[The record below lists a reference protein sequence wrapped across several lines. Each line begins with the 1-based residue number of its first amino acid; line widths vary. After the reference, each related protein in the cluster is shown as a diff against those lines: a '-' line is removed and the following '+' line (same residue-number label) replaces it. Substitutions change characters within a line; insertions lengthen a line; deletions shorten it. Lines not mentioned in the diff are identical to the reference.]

1 MLEILF
7 FITALIYALIGFG
20 GGSTYNAL
28 LVLGNTDYQLI
39 PFISLICNILVVSG
53 GVWHFYR
60 GGHIQIMR
68 IAPWIIFSI
77 PASFVGGIISVPEII
92 FTGVLGCSLLLSGI
106 RLLWGERV
114 EKSLYFSKLVPYN
127 RYTPAILGI
136 SLGLLAGITGIG
148 GGIFLAPI
156 LHSMRWGNAK
166 EIAGACALF
175 ILFNSL
181 AGLIGQCLKM
191 AGTNLFPS
199 LFPYWILLPAVIMGG
214 QIGSWLGTTK
224 INMIIVRKMTGLLI
238 IYVSMKL
245 IIRFIEA
252 L

>member
-7 FITALIYALIGFG
+7 FITALIYAVIGFG

-39 PFISLICNILVVSG
+39 PIISLICNILVVSG

-106 RLLWGERV
+106 RLLWP
-114 EKSLYFSKLVPYN
+114 EKEDQFFTSIKVLQHRFM
-127 RYTPAILGI
+127 TAILGAL
-136 SLGLLAGITGIG
+136 LGLLAGITGIG

-156 LHSMRWGNAK
+156 LHFMRWGNAK
-166 EIAGACALF
+166 QIAGACALF
-175 ILFNSL
+175 ILVNSL
-181 AGLIGQCLKM
+181 AGLTGQSLKIEG
-191 AGTNLFPS
+191 ANLFPV
-199 LFPYWILLPAVIMGG
+199 LFPYWVLLPAVIIGG
-214 QIGSWLGTTK
+214 QIGSWLGTTQIK
-224 INMIIVRKMTGLLI
+224 KWIIKKMTGVLV
-238 IYVSMKL
+238 IYVSVRL
-245 IIRFIEA
+245 IIKFIG
-252 L
+252 LL

>member
-7 FITALIYALIGFG
+7 FITALIYAVIGFG

-68 IAPWIIFSI
+68 IAPWIAFSI
-77 PASFVGGIISVPEII
+77 PASFVGGVISVPEII

-106 RLLWGERV
+106 RLLWP
-114 EKSLYFSKLVPYN
+114 EKEDQFFTSTKGQHRFM
-127 RYTPAILGI
+127 PAILGAF
-136 SLGLLAGITGIG
+136 LGLLAGITGIG

-156 LHSMRWGNAK
+156 LHFMRWGNSK
-166 EIAGACALF
+166 QIAGACALF
-175 ILFNSL
+175 ILVNSL
-181 AGLIGQCLKM
+181 AGLTGQSLKIES
-191 AGTNLFPS
+191 TNLFPALS
-199 LFPYWILLPAVIMGG
+199 PYWFFLPAVIIGG
-214 QIGSWLGTTK
+214 QIGSWLGTTQ
-224 INMIIVRKMTGLLI
+224 IRIGIIKKMTGVLV
-238 IYVSMKL
+238 IYVSVRL
-245 IIRFIEA
+245 IIKFMG
-252 L
+252 LL